1 MACFRLKII
10 PLFRCRFAW
19 YLNYKSLHNH
29 KYITCLPVSRFHEN
43 KSEIQEW
50 AGDRWNAV
58 FIIKP
63 EQGAEWGNT
72 ALKDPGLKVKSLL
85 RPAY

>member
-1 MACFRLKII
+1 MECF
-10 PLFRCRFAW
+10 F
-19 YLNYKSLHNH
+19 N
-29 KYITCLPVSRFHEN
+29 
-43 KSEIQEW
+43 
-50 AGDRWNAV
+50 
-58 FIIKP
+58 IKP